1 VQDLE
6 IHSAPHGRGTRRN
19 PQEPVVWLT
28 VRPFAI
34 VAALAVLFA
43 ASPGPDH
50 PLVRLGIDNLLDD
63 PGPVRGRRI
72 GLVTHQAARTRDGRS
87 TAAALIEHPAL
98 RVTALFAP
106 EHGLDGTLDAGEP
119 VPTVMGRIPIY
130 SLYGATLWP
139 TPAMLERVD
148 VLVIDLQD
156 VGVRPYTYVS
166 TMALVLAAAHEFGRP
181 VVVLDRPNPLGGVL
195 LDGPVLEPA
204 FRSFIGL
211 FPVPLVHGM
220 TIGELARLF
229 NGAFGVGAR
238 LHVVPMTGWR
248 RTMTWTETGLPWVN
262 PSPGITSPD
271 APFYYAAT
279 GPIDGTNLWNG
290 VATSSRFQV
299 VLAPWIPDGAVLAE
313 RLNRRRLA
321 GVRFT
326 PSALPH
332 PRTGRIWRGVRL
344 HVTDPVAFRPAT
356 TAVYVLAEVR
366 DLYGSR
372 LHFRVPRWGRARFDV
387 VWGTSQVRLAIRR
400 GVQAE
405 RIVARWEADLRRFER
420 LRRAFLL
427 YP

>member
-1 VQDLE
+1 MD
-6 IHSAPHGRGTRRN
+6 G
-19 PQEPVVWLT
+19 PVVRVAVRSFPVLT
-28 VRPFAI
+28 
-34 VAALAVLFA
+34 ALAVLLA
-43 ASPGPDH
+43 ATPGP
-50 PLVRLGIDNLLDD
+50 PGPRVRLGVDRLLDD

-72 GLVTHQAARTRDGRS
+72 GLVTHQAARTQDGRP
-87 TAAALIEHPAL
+87 TAAALMGHPAL
-98 RVTALFAP
+98 RVTVLFAP

-119 VPTVMGRIPIY
+119 VPTTLGRIPIY
-130 SLYGATLWP
+130 SLYGPTLRP

-148 VLVIDLQD
+148 VLVVDLQD

-166 TMALVLAAAHEFGRP
+166 TMALVLEAARDAARP

-220 TIGELARLF
+220 TTGELARLF
-229 NGAFGVGAR
+229 NEAFGIGAR
-238 LHVVPMTGWR
+238 LHVVPMSGWR
-248 RTMTWTETGLPWVN
+248 RTMTWAQTGLPWSN
-262 PSPGITSPD
+262 PSPGITSPE
-271 APFYYAAT
+271 APVYYAAT

-290 VATSSRFQV
+290 VATSSRFRV
-299 VLAPWIPDGAVLAE
+299 VLAPWIPDGTLLAE
-313 RLNRRRLA
+313 RLNRRGLA

-344 HVTDPVAFRPAT
+344 HVTDPAAFRPAT
-356 TAVYVLAEVR
+356 TAVHILTEIR
-366 DLYGSR
+366 DLYGNR
-372 LHFRVPRWGRARFDV
+372 LRFQVPRRGRARFDV
-387 VWGTSQVRLAIRR
+387 VWGTSQVRRDIRR

-405 RIVARWEADLRRFER
+405 RIVARWESQLRRFED
-420 LRRAFLL
+420 LRRPFLL